1 MSRPCDRLAIASRNQ
16 EEPLPHGRSSII
28 CRHQLPELHFVSQ
41 ISKLLDKFMKRFS
54 LLCLDRMLPTPQR
67 SPRLKL
73 FDILQHYHAWTY
85 QTCPAAG
92 NPRQTANKLVLWLPA
107 LCFAEMLTIWRK
119 PRQRHRMPATYFD
132 RIYLPHILAVMLRVR
147 VVCLMHLDRLW
158 IMIDRDIYT
167 VPCRFFDA
175 GACPAAPSKVIYYQ
189 FSVNHRPHSPLAL
202 SSSSQISS

>member
-1 MSRPCDRLAIASRNQ
+1 
-16 EEPLPHGRSSII
+16 
-28 CRHQLPELHFVSQ
+28 
-41 ISKLLDKFMKRFS
+41 MKRFS

-92 NPRQTANKLVLWLPA
+92 NPRQTANKLVVWLPA

-147 VVCLMHLDRLW
+147 VICLMHLDRLW

-189 FSVNHRPHSPLAL
+189 FSVNHRCSVSSLHKIRHTHLNRLIFLFYRPLL
-202 SSSSQISS
+202 SDFFQLFQTFRLQPFVSSHLVYGL